1 VMLLELSMLML
12 VGTFKTPLVSMR
24 TSERISVPERRWAS
38 HCSADFRRC
47 ITCYFLLFNNKV
59 FLRVVC
65 VFYRKFNLLFYGKWR
80 EMVLRNA
87 WF

>member
-1 VMLLELSMLML
+1 MLLEPSMLML
-12 VGTFKTPLVSMR
+12 MGTLKIPPVRVR
-24 TSERISVPERRWAS
+24 TSERISVLEHRWAS
-38 HCSADFRRC
+38 HCSADFRPYSTR
-47 ITCYFLLFNNKV
+47 YFVLFNNKV
-59 FLRVVC
+59 FLQVVC